1 MSHPRILGL
10 LIVSGAAIL
19 GGPAASGAEAP
30 GPARRPNILWFI
42 AENISPADLGCNGE
56 AQVRTPHFDRLA
68 REGMTYRRVFA
79 TAPVCSASRSA
90 FMTGMD
96 QTTIGAHN
104 ARSHRDDH
112 FALPEGVR
120 PITGRMRDAGYFTAN
135 VATMDGQPIGTGKVD
150 LNFAVDRTLFDS
162 AEWSELKAHQP
173 FFAQVN
179 SFEAEMD
186 IYDRK
191 CASKERVKW
200 VGEDDN
206 PAIAVPE
213 KVAVPPYYPDHPIT
227 RREWARYLDSVSGI
241 DRRLGRVLARLEADG
256 LADDTVVIVFADNGR
271 LEARGIHW
279 CYDSGLWVPLIVLW
293 PRNIPAPPQ
302 YRPGASDGRV
312 LSLLDLTATTLAIAG
327 IAKPPGMQSRVFLG
341 DKADPP
347 RTIAFSA
354 RDRIDETVQRIRTA
368 RTARYRYIRNF
379 MPDRPFTALNRYK
392 EKCFLVMPLMR
403 ELHRQGK
410 LNPTQEVLMATRLP
424 DEELYD
430 LDNDPYEVTNLV
442 GSPDPEHRRTLD
454 RLRRELDRWIVET
467 GDQGRFPEPPGVVAP
482 FDREMHDWFG
492 TPNYVN

>member
-1 MSHPRILGL
+1 MSRPHILGA
-10 LIVSGAAIL
+10 LIISGAAIL
-19 GGPAASGAEAP
+19 GGPAAVGADAP
-30 GPARRPNILWFI
+30 TRRPNILWFI

-56 AQVRTPHFDRLA
+56 SQVRTPNFDRLA
-68 REGMTYRRVFA
+68 REGMSYSRVFA

-90 FMTGMD
+90 FMTGMY

-120 PITGRMRDAGYFTAN
+120 PITSRMHDAGYFTAN

-162 AEWSELKAHQP
+162 SEWSELKAHQP

-179 SFEAEMD
+179 SFEVEMD

-191 CASKERVKW
+191 SASKERVKW

-206 PAIAVPE
+206 PAIADPG
-213 KVAVPPYYPDHPIT
+213 KVTLPPYYPDHPVT
-227 RREWARYLDSVSGI
+227 RREWARYLDSVSGV

-293 PRNIPAPPQ
+293 PRNVPSPPQ
-302 YRPGASDGRV
+302 YRPGTSDGRV
-312 LSLLDLTATTLAIAG
+312 LSLLDLTATTLAVAG
-327 IAKPPGMQSRVFLG
+327 VAKPPGMQSRIFLG
-341 DKADPP
+341 DRADPP
-347 RTIAFSA
+347 RSVAFSA

-368 RTARYRYIRNF
+368 RTDRYRYIRNF
-379 MPDRPFTALNRYK
+379 MPERPFTALNRYK

-410 LNPTQEVLMATRLP
+410 LTPVQRVLMAPRLP

-430 LDNDPYEVTNLV
+430 LDNDPYEVTNLA
-442 GSPDPEHRRTLD
+442 GSPDPEHRLVLD

-467 GDQGRFPEPPGVVAP
+467 GDQGRFPEPPEVVAP
-482 FDREMHDWFG
+482 FDREMHEWFG
-492 TPNYVN
+492 TPKYIN